1 MGSELSRLS
10 DFDERLLTP
19 PQGVAYPVA
28 REEVGAARDGALAW
42 AEYLALRAVQGGL
55 RRLPDPIFR
64 PLTGAGGRAARALDR
79 SRTRIA
85 RDFVRTALPDLG
97 PREVDRLVLSSWRH
111 LLQVAVGFQE
121 LHERVRGHRL
131 GEHYELEACDGFRE
145 LVGAGTG
152 AIFITAHVGM
162 WEALGPPLNALGFQP
177 LYAVGKPPRND
188 PLARYVQ
195 RTRELAGGIMLPRRG
210 AMKGVPAVVRSGG
223 AVVMLL
229 DQRARVKPIYAS
241 FFGRPAACD
250 RSVGVLL
257 RRVASPLVFVGCYAT
272 DRRLRFRVRFTSVV
286 SPSELA
292 GLSPEGVV
300 ERVNRQTE
308 ELILF
313 APDQYFW
320 LHDRYKGA
328 PPAQP
333 AGQAAPTS
341 S

>member
-1 MGSELSRLS
+1 MGRDLTRTRA
-10 DFDERLLTP
+10 FDERLLAP
-19 PQGVAYPVA
+19 PQGVSYPVA
-28 REEVGAARDGALAW
+28 REEIGGPRDGPLAW

-64 PLTGAGGRAARALDR
+64 PLTGAGGRAAHALDR

-85 RDFVRTALPDLG
+85 RDFVRTALPGLA
-97 PREVDRLVLSSWRH
+97 PREVDGLVVSSWRH
-111 LLQVAVGFQE
+111 LLRVAVGFQE
-121 LHERVRGHRL
+121 LHEGVRGHRL
-131 GEHYELEACDGFRE
+131 AEHYELEACEDFLE
-145 LVGAGTG
+145 LCGAGRG
-152 AIFITAHVGM
+152 VIFITAHVGM

-210 AMKGVPAVVRSGG
+210 AMKGVPAVVRAGG

-272 DRRLRFRVRFTSVV
+272 ARRLRFRVRFASVV
-286 SPSELA
+286 SPAELA
-292 GLSPEGVV
+292 GLSPEEVV
-300 ERVNRQTE
+300 ERVNRQIE

-328 PPAQP
+328 PRPAS
-333 AGQAAPTS
+333 AGQPPPTS